1 MFKNYL
7 KTALRNLS
15 RKKGYTLINI
25 IGLAIGMACCL
36 FIFMFVNDELSYDK
50 YSQYSERI
58 YRINQDLKYGGT
70 DLNVAVV
77 SAPMAKTLVSDYP
90 EVEKAVRFRSR
101 GSFIIRYGEKSF
113 KEKRF
118 IYSDATFFEIF
129 SIPLMKGNSDTALK
143 EPYSMV
149 ISKKTAEKYFG
160 HENPVGK
167 TVKVDN
173 KDEYKITG
181 VFDKIPHN
189 THFHFDIIASLES
202 LEESREQHWW
212 NSNFNTYLVL
222 SPHADPQALEDKFP
236 QFIKKYMAPQLE
248 KLIGQSFDKM
258 VSSGNLLVKF
268 SLQPLQRIYLYS
280 DQVAE
285 LEPNSDIKYIYIFS
299 AIAFFILIIA
309 SINFMN
315 LSTARSAGRAREVG
329 IRKVLG
335 SQRSQLIRQFLF
347 ESMTLSIISIL
358 LAIAL
363 VNLGL
368 PYFNSLAGKS
378 LKIAS
383 LLKWEFLLTAIAVT
397 CATGFLAGLYPAF
410 YISAFN
416 PKSVLQ
422 GKIKAGTKS
431 KWLRSGLVVFQ
442 FTASILL
449 IIGTLVVMSQL
460 RYIQNKKLGFDKEHV
475 LILDNAYLLDKQA
488 ETFKKEMLSHSQIK
502 HAAISGFLPV
512 PSNRNSSAVF
522 PEGQMSNKK
531 STTLQNWVVDYD
543 YINTM
548 GMKIVAGRNFS
559 RDYATDDKAVII
571 NQQTARQFGWSN
583 PLGKTLSRITSNKG
597 ETSTYKVIGV
607 VEDFHYDSL
616 RNTIGPLIMYLG
628 ESKNSISFRINGRD
642 IPGTIKLLENNWN
655 KFLPGQP
662 FEYSF
667 LDDRFNEIY
676 KSEQQLGKIYSL
688 FALLAIFIGCLGLFA
703 LAAFI
708 AEQRTKEIGIRKV
721 LGASISSIIGLLS
734 REFVI
739 LVAIANVI
747 AWPLAYLIMNRWL
760 QDFAYRTSLSLT
772 VFIASG
778 AATILIAMLT
788 TSFQA
793 IKASLTDP
801 VRSIKQE

>member
-1 MFKNYL
+1 
-7 KTALRNLS
+7 
-15 RKKGYTLINI
+15 
-25 IGLAIGMACCL
+25 
-36 FIFMFVNDELSYDK
+36 
-50 YSQYSERI
+50 
-58 YRINQDLKYGGT
+58 
-70 DLNVAVV
+70 
-77 SAPMAKTLVSDYP
+77 
-90 EVEKAVRFRSR
+90 
-101 GSFIIRYGEKSF
+101 
-113 KEKRF
+113 
-118 IYSDATFFEIF
+118 
-129 SIPLMKGNSDTALK
+129 
-143 EPYSMV
+143 
-149 ISKKTAEKYFG
+149 
-160 HENPVGK
+160 
-167 TVKVDN
+167 
-173 KDEYKITG
+173 
-181 VFDKIPHN
+181 
-189 THFHFDIIASLES
+189 
-202 LEESREQHWW
+202 
-212 NSNFNTYLVL
+212 
-222 SPHADPQALEDKFP
+222 
-236 QFIKKYMAPQLE
+236 
-248 KLIGQSFDKM
+248 
-258 VSSGNLLVKF
+258 
-268 SLQPLQRIYLYS
+268 
-280 DQVAE
+280 
-285 LEPNSDIKYIYIFS
+285 
-299 AIAFFILIIA
+299 
-309 SINFMN
+309 
-315 LSTARSAGRAREVG
+315 
-329 IRKVLG
+329 
-335 SQRSQLIRQFLF
+335 
-347 ESMTLSIISIL
+347 
-358 LAIAL
+358 
-363 VNLGL
+363 
-368 PYFNSLAGKS
+368 
-378 LKIAS
+378 
-383 LLKWEFLLTAIAVT
+383 
-397 CATGFLAGLYPAF
+397 
-410 YISAFN
+410 
-416 PKSVLQ
+416 
-422 GKIKAGTKS
+422 
-431 KWLRSGLVVFQ
+431 
-442 FTASILL
+442 
-449 IIGTLVVMSQL
+449 
-460 RYIQNKKLGFDKEHV
+460 
-475 LILDNAYLLDKQA
+475 
-488 ETFKKEMLSHSQIK
+488 
-502 HAAISGFLPV
+502 
-512 PSNRNSSAVF
+512 
-522 PEGQMSNKK
+522 MSNKK